1 MFKSPVVPGL
11 VTAALLVTLYW
22 TKSVKVSAKA
32 KGDKVKNAVILP
44 GTLQDLALA
53 ANKVQDAQRRSR
65 AARERKRRQQQEE
78 QAAEAIAAEP
88 SPVQRWEK
96 PQPARRPR
104 TEQVVA
110 TAATRQRARERQVPL
125 WMHRGEPRATTVAR
139 WVFTG
144 GYLVARQLQQSRKS
158 TAVST
163 TRMKRTS
170 LENKS
175 RNVAKRSGE
184 SSISSTD
191 AKQRKTGQGPRPS
204 KRRESVQSTASSTNN
219 ELSQETMSGRVRYSN
234 LAKENDWVD
243 RELIE
248 AIERDIVDHGEKITF
263 ENIAGLEHTKQLLQE
278 TVMLPQIAPH
288 LFTDGLLK
296 PCNGVLMF
304 GPPGT
309 GKTLLAKAVAH
320 ECGTTFFNV
329 SASTL
334 SSKYRG
340 DSEKMVRILFD
351 MARYYEPSII
361 FMDEIDAIASA
372 RGAATEHEASRRV
385 KTELLVQING
395 VSSGEHEG
403 SRVMLLAATNLPW
416 ELDEAMRRRL
426 TKRVYIPLPGAEA
439 RRALFEF
446 NMGKIDVGTDV
457 KLDELVDE
465 TEVIIT
471 EAVAIVETISRTSA
485 KQVSYDFCSIARKV
499 SNVSLS
505 PSPSRPAKRMPV
517 KRVYTPELLLK
528 MRREIEAGED
538 FRELETERL
547 VVTKTLIVTTGT
559 SRKGDPVVGVRSS
572 TADNSEPTCALGSG
586 GRPHS
591 AAPCSRTCC
600 APVHKAG
607 SSASCG
613 KDAVRFI
620 ARPGECDVFIVPH
633 SLSGA
638 ISLTRRICLTKDWNE
653 RRSTLQRMRDQKLR
667 RAYEFVMSTSHLTNS
682 GTTQFSE
689 NRFENEQGDLC
700 CVRFDTVHFPGAVS
714 LQQVFDGLS
723 FFMVNMEIII
733 SEELGHVMLCDDYDT
748 IEDEAFHSQFVSTD
762 KRGIIV
768 EGNAISF
775 RHLFSGN
782 DNGYIIEPCGVA
794 IVDCVDDDE
803 LYPYRSSERVRRD
816 SSGAIVLTA
825 RKMRTSSASGYEEEM
840 VVTMRR
846 ATFLKI
852 RRPEFPLSEPA
863 LQELHDDM
871 MQWTD
876 VMVKSIRSIVYQK
889 HTENAPHQAATDRP
903 LCNAHPRANVEPRDA
918 RRMGSG
924 EVCAGQGAGQIVRQ
938 EDPGQRELAQ
948 AHCGR
953 LSLPQ
958 EGAAGVYGGPG
969 LQQSNPWTKV

>member
-1 MFKSPVVPGL
+1 MASNM
-11 VTAALLVTLYW
+11 AAAQSAQHALLRARELCLLGDYERGIPEFRAVRKTLETTLGGAPEAREFLKDLQREYR
-22 TKSVKVSAKA
+22 A
-32 KGDKVKNAVILP
+32 ILEYR

-88 SPVQRWEK
+88 APVQRWEK

-139 WVFTG
+139 
-144 GYLVARQLQQSRKS
+144 ARQLQQSRKS

-465 TEVIIT
+465 TEGYSGDDIT
-471 EAVAIVETISRTSA
+471 NVCET
-485 KQVSYDFCSIARKV
+485 
-499 SNVSLS
+499 
-505 PSPSRPAKRMPV
+505 AKRMPV

-547 VVTKTLIVTTGT
+547 VVTKADFAEALANV
-559 SRKGDPVVGVRSS
+559 SKSVG
-572 TADNSEPTCALGSG
+572 
-586 GRPHS
+586 H
-591 AAPCSRTCC
+591 
-600 APVHKAG
+600 
-607 SSASCG
+607 
-613 KDAVRFI
+613 
-620 ARPGECDVFIVPH
+620 
-633 SLSGA
+633 
-638 ISLTRRICLTKDWNE
+638 
-653 RRSTLQRMRDQKLR
+653 DQLR
-667 RAYEFVMSTSHLTNS
+667 R
-682 GTTQFSE
+682 
-689 NRFENEQGDLC
+689 FEEW
-700 CVRFDTVHFPGAVS
+700 
-714 LQQVFDGLS
+714 
-723 FFMVNMEIII
+723 
-733 SEELGHVMLCDDYDT
+733 
-748 IEDEAFHSQFVSTD
+748 EADF
-762 KRGIIV
+762 
-768 EGNAISF
+768 
-775 RHLFSGN
+775 
-782 DNGYIIEPCGVA
+782 
-794 IVDCVDDDE
+794 
-803 LYPYRSSERVRRD
+803 
-816 SSGAIVLTA
+816 
-825 RKMRTSSASGYEEEM
+825 
-840 VVTMRR
+840 
-846 ATFLKI
+846 
-852 RRPEFPLSEPA
+852 
-863 LQELHDDM
+863 
-871 MQWTD
+871 
-876 VMVKSIRSIVYQK
+876 
-889 HTENAPHQAATDRP
+889 
-903 LCNAHPRANVEPRDA
+903 
-918 RRMGSG
+918 GS
-924 EVCAGQGAGQIVRQ
+924 
-938 EDPGQRELAQ
+938 
-948 AHCGR
+948 
-953 LSLPQ
+953 
-958 EGAAGVYGGPG
+958 
-969 LQQSNPWTKV
+969 K